1 MWTVTNRKRPAPDLR
16 LQELTAELEQTRAEL
31 ALAYRQFD
39 MADDPELVES
49 CIYQIK
55 ALKARYN
62 YLIRTVKAHRSA
74 GLAAGTMEGRRQW
87 I

>member
-1 MWTVTNRKRPAPDLR
+1 MKTKHNRQTAAPDTR
-16 LQELTAELEQTRAEL
+16 LQELTAELDQTREEL

-39 MADDPELVES
+39 MAADPELVES

-62 YLIRTVKAHRSA
+62 YLIRTVKDHRSDA
-74 GLAAGTMEGRRQW
+74 VAAASGKGGRW
-87 I
+87 V